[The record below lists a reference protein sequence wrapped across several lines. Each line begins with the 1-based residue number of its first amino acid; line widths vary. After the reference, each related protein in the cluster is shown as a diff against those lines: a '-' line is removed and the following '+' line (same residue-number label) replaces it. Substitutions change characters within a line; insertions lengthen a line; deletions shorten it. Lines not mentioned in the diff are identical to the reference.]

1 MTNFFFNFR
10 RQLIAI
16 AIIALGLTN
25 TIEAQ
30 VLIDGVYY
38 TFSSTTAT
46 VVANPDG
53 TKYSGDIVIPDAV
66 TYDGTSYNVKSVG
79 AVFKDSPDLT
89 SLTLGSNCGN
99 CTGVQGCTSLKSF
112 AWNNSS
118 SSVRGMTLASRY
130 NSAHF
135 FYNCPELET
144 IVLPGNVKI
153 IPEQSF
159 DSYDKLKSITLPS
172 TCTIIETRAFSYCDS
187 LQNINLE
194 HVTTIGQEAFYWC
207 NLKSINL
214 TNATSIGESAFY
226 YNRKLSSVIMPETM
240 TDGNLGIGAFSTCS
254 SISSIKLPNG
264 ITTIPKDLF
273 YNCTNLARVDIPATV
288 THIEDGAFHLC
299 ENLPVEQILFEGLE
313 YLGHNNLYR
322 DGAASIH
329 IPSTL
334 RYIGCYNLRSYGPV
348 EVTVAPGNQYFKVVG
363 NILYSSDGKTLYCIL
378 GNPTEDFTIDNNT
391 VETVWS
397 HAFINSPLTNYNF
410 PNLKEVKCYAFGRT
424 NLSDVTIKKGVKYG
438 ENCYYFC
445 DSTLTSVTIEEGVT
459 ELPTWCFYNCSN
471 LKTPPTIPS
480 SLTKLGPAC
489 FANCGFNYIKLGK
502 SFNSFGAS
510 ALSRYQRDGSN
521 PDFTLELMSPVP
533 PMCDSV
539 YTRYDNEKVHYV
551 TSWKNT
557 LMNVTLIVPSGSVE
571 AYKAHA
577 KWGLCKEI
585 IGNSEWAGIDQKQKL
600 PDGFYFAM
608 KGGNICYLQGGTIHD
623 TGIPSGAHPFNM
635 QIYNDAIYIAD
646 AGEQYYYQS
655 SGDNDGGLYKIEL
668 FDDTYGI
675 TPIANKSIYRGMAY
689 YDPQTCWV
697 DQEAGEI
704 YVGTRSVGIGRLP
717 LNTDSYYSTQIDLH
731 DLPRTFLRNWNLLPY
746 YNRVYTFVYGAICK
760 GIQKDKDGV
769 YWCAFDF
776 NGQGIYRFKESDI
789 YSSSSEA
796 SSAAI
801 PYDILA
807 WHDRIT
813 SIYLDEKNGY
823 LYGYFYNVSNS
834 TTGTGLYRI
843 ALANL
848 ELYGTSVA
856 YWELIDDSPASPQNE
871 TTDERVYTRQITGDG
886 TNIYWSYIAA
896 DDADPINNPLHRSG
910 IKMIPASGTPTVSY
924 VLPDVE
930 VYGIAPCNYDFV
942 GIENVLATEN
952 TQNITITDELV
963 IALTDCNVSIYNMNG
978 VMQQNVELQMG
989 EQQSLDLTPG
999 IYIIKA
1005 TDIDNGSTQIAKV
1018 VVK

>member
-99 CTGVQGCTSLKSF
+99 CRGVQGCTSLKSF

-322 DGAASIH
+322 DGAASIY

-668 FDDTYGI
+668 FDDTYDI

-746 YNRVYTFVYGAICK
+746 YNRVYPFVYGAICK

-769 YWCAFDF
+769 YWCAFDY